1 MVSLTYH
8 ESRELTLE
16 QSVST
21 NWSNRFFAVCLK
33 ILLILYILRLSASK
47 TLGYSKYELHVEQKS
62 FAFELVLISD
72 YFLHFKNQLDC
83 QRMSRHELVSY
94 CFLRYTCRLF
104 PFIFSISGFLG
115 WLKPTSFICSKLFNN
130 LINPESAN
138 LTKWS
143 NTLNQFVRVKLERVT
158 LENS

>member
-1 MVSLTYH
+1 MTPSNCLFKTDPNRLFDSVVSLTYH

-83 QRMSRHELVSY
+83 QKMSRHELVSY
-94 CFLRYTCRLF
+94 CLLRYTCRLF
-104 PFIFSISGFLG
+104 PFYIFNFRLIRL
-115 WLKPTSFICSKLFNN
+115 TQAN
-130 LINPESAN
+130 LIYM
-138 LTKWS
+138 
-143 NTLNQFVRVKLERVT
+143 
-158 LENS
+158 